1 MDDSSKTNQ
10 ELIEEISVLKQRI
23 QEMERSV
30 RGIGTDIA
38 EHKREEEEKRRNRE
52 TAARLAEEM
61 AIIVEIGRMVSSTL
75 DINQVFEWLDAEV
88 RKLIPY
94 DRLLVNLKKN
104 NSNEFVVVYAS
115 GIDNPGRRLTD
126 SYPSEGTATG
136 VVMNTRTG
144 ILIQPKDAEEIKDLY
159 PNLYE
164 TFKAGLRSTMSVPL
178 ISMNEVIGSMNFRSE
193 KLQAYTEQDLR
204 MAEKIGMQIA
214 GAIAN
219 ARLFDDLSKTEK
231 SLRESEERLRD
242 IMFSIADWV
251 WEVDENGVYTYSS
264 PKGFDLF
271 GESRG
276 NIIGKT
282 PFDFM
287 PPDEAKRVA
296 AIFSE
301 IVANKAPIK
310 DLENWNIGRNGERV
324 CLLTNGVPIL
334 DAEGNLKGYR
344 GVDKDITERKMMEAA
359 LKASEAKFRGIYEE
373 SPIGI
378 ELYDREG
385 TLLDANSASLEIFG
399 ISDMQAVKG
408 FKLLEDPN
416 LSEELKAQLRRGE
429 SVHYEIPFDFERVK
443 ALKLYETTKNGTIYL
458 DLLITPLRGVSKE
471 SAIGYLVHIRDITA
485 RKRAE
490 ETLKERNEFIET
502 LLENA
507 PIGFAVN
514 TIDDGKIV
522 FVSRNFENIYGV
534 PPDSIRGV
542 DDFFEKVYLDPVFR
556 EKIRECTMADIATGE
571 AARMRW
577 ENIPITTQ
585 AGEHKVITATNIP
598 LLEQNLMI
606 STVQDVTERKRAEEE
621 KRSLEERLQRAEKM
635 EALGQ
640 LAGGVAHDLNNVLGI
655 LSGYSELLL
664 LEIPEGHRSRSHVE
678 KILQSTEKGAAII
691 QDLLTLARRGVTA
704 SEVINLNSV
713 VSGFLKTPVFEKMK
727 DYHPS
732 VTFRTECDED
742 LLNIKGSP
750 VHLEKTL
757 MNLVSNAAESISG
770 KGEVTIRT
778 ESRYLDKPVRG
789 YDEVKEGDYA
799 VLTVSD
805 TGMGI
810 PAENREKIFE
820 PFYTKKTMGRSGTG
834 LGLAIVW
841 GTVKDHNGYIDVQ
854 TEVGRGTTFT
864 LYFPVTGEERI
875 APQQKAP
882 IERYKGNGKSV
893 LVVDD
898 VAEQRD
904 IAAGLLT
911 RLGYEVHVVSSGE
924 EAVEYLKENSA
935 DILVLDMIMPP
946 GMDGLETYRQ
956 VITINPK
963 QKAILVSGFSETD
976 RVKEAQKLGAGAY
989 VKKPYLMEKI
999 GEAIRDELDRK

>member
-1 MDDSSKTNQ
+1 MDDSSLRNQ
-10 ELIEEISVLKQRI
+10 E
-23 QEMERSV
+23 
-30 RGIGTDIA
+30 TA
-38 EHKREEEEKRRNRE
+38 E
-52 TAARLAEEM
+52 RLAEEM
-61 AIIVEIGRMVSSTL
+61 AIIAEIGRVVSSTL
-75 DINQVFEWLDAEV
+75 DINQVFEWVDAEV

-104 NSNEFVVVYAS
+104 DGNEFVVVYAS
-115 GIDNPGRRLTD
+115 GVDNPARRLTD
-126 SYPSEGTATG
+126 SYPSQGTATG
-136 VVMNTRTG
+136 IVMNTRTG
-144 ILIQPKDAEEIKDLY
+144 ILIQPTDAEEIKDLY

-164 TFKAGLRSTMSVPL
+164 TFEAGLRSTMSVPL

-193 KLQAYTEQDLR
+193 KLKAYTEQDLR
-204 MAEKIGMQIA
+204 IAEKIGMQVA

-242 IMFSIADWV
+242 ILFSIADWL
-251 WEVDENGVYTYSS
+251 WEVDENGVYTFSS
-264 PKGFDLF
+264 QKGFDLF

-282 PFDFM
+282 PFGFM

-310 DLENWNIGRNGERV
+310 DLENWNIRKNGERV

-334 DAEGNLKGYR
+334 DEEGNLKGYR

-359 LKASEAKFRGIYEE
+359 LKASEEALRESEVKFRGIYEE

-385 TLLDANSASLEIFG
+385 TLLDTNRACLEIFG
-399 ISDMQAVKG
+399 VSDVPAVKG

-416 LSEELKAQLRRGE
+416 LSEGLKAQLRRGE
-429 SVHYEIPFDFERVK
+429 SVHYEIPFDFEKIR
-443 ALKLYETTKNGTIYL
+443 ALKLYETTKSGTIYL
-458 DLLITPLRGVSKE
+458 DLLITPLRGVTKE
-471 SAIGYLVHIRDITA
+471 SAVGYLVHIRDITD

-490 ETLKERNEFIET
+490 EALKERNDFIEN

-514 TIDDGKIV
+514 TIDDGRV
-522 FVSRNFENIYGV
+522 MFVSRNFENIYGV

-556 EKIRECTMADIATGE
+556 EEIRERIMADMMTGE

-585 AGEHKVITATNIP
+585 AGEHKVVTATNIP

-621 KRSLEERLQRAEKM
+621 KRNLQERLQRAEKM

-664 LEIPEGHRSRSHVE
+664 QEIPEGHRSRRHVE

-704 SEVINLNSV
+704 SDVINLNSV
-713 VSGFLKTPVFEKMK
+713 VSGFLKTPVFERIKG
-727 DYHPS
+727 YHPC
-732 VTFRTECDED
+732 VTFRTECDKE
-742 LLNIKGSP
+742 LLNIKGSSI
-750 VHLEKTL
+750 HMEKTV
-757 MNLVSNAAESISG
+757 MNLVSNAAEAISG
-770 KGEVTIRT
+770 NGEVVIRT
-778 ESRYLDKPVRG
+778 ENHYLDTPLRG
-789 YDEVKEGDYA
+789 YEEIKHGDYV

-810 PAENREKIFE
+810 PAEDREKIFE
-820 PFYTKKTMGRSGTG
+820 PFYTKKKMGRSGTG

-854 TEVGRGTTFT
+854 TGVGEGTVFT
-864 LYFPVTGEERI
+864 LYFPVTREELI
-875 APQQKAP
+875 APQQKVP
-882 IERYKGNGKSV
+882 IGRYMGNGESA

-924 EAVEYLKENSA
+924 EAVEYLKRNKT
-935 DILVLDMIMPP
+935 DILVLDMIMAP
-946 GMDGLETYRQ
+946 GIDGLETYQR
-956 VITINPK
+956 VLEVNPK

-976 RVKEAQKLGAGAY
+976 RVREAQKLGAGAY
-989 VKKPYLMEKI
+989 IKKPYLMEKI
-999 GEAIRDELDRK
+999 GVAIREELDGK